1 MRAWTVVRIVAWL
14 HATGVT
20 LAPSAT
26 TGSRGAIVEGCAGGN
41 STGNETV
48 TPPRH
53 DGPMRILHTSDW
65 HLGRSFGDHRLLEQ
79 QALFIDWLVDLV
91 RHEEIDLVA
100 IAGDLY
106 DRSVPPAD
114 AVELFHS
121 SLSRLLAAGADV
133 AAIAGNHDSAERLG
147 SIDGLLASG
156 LLLRGGYKRA
166 ADVDIRTYADGPLA
180 IVAVPY
186 LDPVFAP
193 IDTSHDASER
203 PSHETVLRRTLTTA
217 RDRITPGVRSLAI
230 AHAFVTGAEPSESER
245 TLAVGDAGMV
255 SSTVFNGFDYTALG
269 HLHRAQIVGGDERV
283 RYSGAP
289 LAYSFGEKSQ
299 KEVVLIEL
307 DADGDARSKPIP
319 IDVGRS
325 VATVRGTLDE
335 LLAADGNNHDWV
347 RVELTNTHP
356 VADAHRRL
364 RDHFPHLVEIAR
376 IGARPNNRERLTV
389 QAVRE
394 RSVQELAGEFL
405 TNVSS
410 HDDASDLALLQNALS
425 RAENH
430 QS

>member
-1 MRAWTVVRIVAWL
+1 
-14 HATGVT
+14 
-20 LAPSAT
+20 
-26 TGSRGAIVEGCAGGN
+26 
-41 STGNETV
+41 
-48 TPPRH
+48 
-53 DGPMRILHTSDW
+53 MRILHTSDW
-65 HLGRSFGDHRLLEQ
+65 HLGRSFGDHRLLDQ

-121 SLSRLLAAGADV
+121 ALARLLAAGADV
-133 AAIAGNHDSAERLG
+133 AAITGNHDSAERLG
-147 SIDGLLASG
+147 SIDGLLTSG

-193 IDTSHDASER
+193 VDSSDTSGER
-203 PSHETVLRRTLTTA
+203 PSHETVLRRTLQMA
-217 RDRITPGVRSLAI
+217 RNRITPGVRSLAI

-255 SSTVFNGFDYTALG
+255 SSAVFKGFDYTALG

-289 LAYSFGEKSQ
+289 LAYSFGETSQ

-335 LLAADGNNHDWV
+335 LLATNGNDQDWV

-376 IGARPNNRERLTV
+376 VGARPSDQERLTV

-394 RSVQELAGEFL
+394 RSVQDLASEFL
-405 TNVSS
+405 SSVSNN
-410 HDDASDLALLQNALS
+410 DDADDLALLQSALS
-425 RAENH
+425 TAER
-430 QS
+430 QRS

>member
-1 MRAWTVVRIVAWL
+1 MQPAARTGRHELACAENGTVIPL
-14 HATGVT
+14 
-20 LAPSAT
+20 
-26 TGSRGAIVEGCAGGN
+26 
-41 STGNETV
+41 
-48 TPPRH
+48 RH
-53 DGPMRILHTSDW
+53 DDLMRILHTSDW
-65 HLGRSFGDHRLLEQ
+65 HLGRSFGDHRLLDQ
-79 QALFIDWLVDLV
+79 QAVFIDWLVDLV
-91 RHEEIDLVA
+91 RHEQIDLIA

-121 SLSRLLAAGADV
+121 ALSRLLGAGADI
-133 AAIAGNHDSAERLG
+133 AAITGNHDSAERIG
-147 SIDGLLASG
+147 SIDGLLTQG

-166 ADVDIRTYADGPLA
+166 ADVEIRNYVDGPLA

-193 IDTSHDASER
+193 IDTSDMPKTALTTFAR
-203 PSHETVLRRTLTTA
+203 PSHETVLRRTLQTA
-217 RDRITPGVRSLAI
+217 RERITPGVRSLSI

-245 TLAVGDAGMV
+245 TLAVGDAAMV
-255 SSTVFNGFDYTALG
+255 SSSVFDGFDYTALG
-269 HLHRAQIVGGDERV
+269 HLHRAQTVGGNERV

-289 LAYSFGEKSQ
+289 LAYSFGETSQ
-299 KEVVLIEL
+299 KEVVFIEL
-307 DADGDARSKPIP
+307 DADGEARSKPIP

-335 LLAADGNNHDWV
+335 LLATTGNDQDWV

-376 IGARPNNRERLTV
+376 IGARPSDQERLTV
-389 QAVRE
+389 QAIRE
-394 RSVQELAGEFL
+394 RSVQELAVEFL
-405 TNVSS
+405 SSVSS
-410 HDDASDLALLQNALS
+410 DNDTDDLTLLQTALS

-430 QS
+430 RP

>member
-1 MRAWTVVRIVAWL
+1 
-14 HATGVT
+14 
-20 LAPSAT
+20 
-26 TGSRGAIVEGCAGGN
+26 
-41 STGNETV
+41 
-48 TPPRH
+48 
-53 DGPMRILHTSDW
+53 MRILHTSDW
-65 HLGRSFGDHRLLEQ
+65 HLGRSFGDHKLLDQ
-79 QALFIDWLVDLV
+79 QALFVDWLVELV

-100 IAGDLY
+100 VAGDLY

-121 SLSRLLAAGADV
+121 ALKRLLAAGADV
-133 AAIAGNHDSAERLG
+133 AAITGNHDSAERVG
-147 SIDGLLASG
+147 SIDGLLTSG

-166 ADVDIRTYADGPLA
+166 ADVDVRSYSDGPLA

-193 IDTSHDASER
+193 LDTSSQASSR
-203 PSHETVLRRTLTTA
+203 PSHETVLRRTLQTA
-217 RDRITPGVRSLAI
+217 RARMTPGMRSLAI

-255 SSTVFNGFDYTALG
+255 SSAVFDGFDYTALG

-289 LAYSFGEKSQ
+289 LAYSFGETSQ

-319 IDVGRS
+319 ITVGRS
-325 VATVRGTLDE
+325 VTTVRGTLDE
-335 LLAADGNNHDWV
+335 LLAADGNDRDWV
-347 RVELTNTHP
+347 RVELTNAHP

-364 RDHFPHLVEIAR
+364 RDRFPHLVEIAR
-376 IGARPNNRERLTV
+376 TGARPVEPTRLTS

-394 RSVQELAGEFL
+394 RSSYELAGDFL
-405 TNVSS
+405 AAVS
-410 HDDASDLALLQNALS
+410 HGDDASDLELLHTALS
-425 RAENH
+425 DAER
-430 QS
+430 QRS

>member
-1 MRAWTVVRIVAWL
+1 
-14 HATGVT
+14 
-20 LAPSAT
+20 
-26 TGSRGAIVEGCAGGN
+26 
-41 STGNETV
+41 
-48 TPPRH
+48 
-53 DGPMRILHTSDW
+53 MRILHTSDW
-65 HLGRSFGDHRLLEQ
+65 HLGRSFGDHRLLDQ

-91 RHEEIDLVA
+91 RHEEIELVA

-121 SLSRLLAAGADV
+121 ALQRLLAAGADV
-133 AAIAGNHDSAERLG
+133 AAITGNHDSAERLG
-147 SIDGLLASG
+147 SIDGLLTSG

-166 ADVDIRTYADGPLA
+166 AEVDVRTYGDGPLA

-193 IDTSHDASER
+193 IDTSAPAHKSAAR
-203 PSHETVLRRTLTTA
+203 PSHETVLRRTLQTA

-255 SSTVFNGFDYTALG
+255 SSAVFNGFDYTALG

-289 LAYSFGEKSQ
+289 LPYSFGETSQ
-299 KEVVLIEL
+299 KEVVLVEL

-335 LLAADGNNHDWV
+335 LLAAAGNGHDWV

-364 RDHFPHLVEIAR
+364 RDHFPHMVEIAR
-376 IGARPNNRERLTV
+376 VGSRPIDRERLTV
-389 QAVRE
+389 QSVRE
-394 RSVQELAGEFL
+394 RSVHELAGEFL
-405 TNVSS
+405 TSVSS
-410 HDDASDLALLQNALS
+410 DDDADDLSLLQAALT
-425 RAENH
+425 RAENDP
-430 QS
+430 S

>member
-1 MRAWTVVRIVAWL
+1 
-14 HATGVT
+14 
-20 LAPSAT
+20 
-26 TGSRGAIVEGCAGGN
+26 
-41 STGNETV
+41 
-48 TPPRH
+48 
-53 DGPMRILHTSDW
+53 MRILHTSDW
-65 HLGRSFGDHRLLEQ
+65 HLGRSFGDHRLLDQ
-79 QALFIDWLVDLV
+79 QALFIDWLVELV

-121 SLSRLLAAGADV
+121 ALSRLLAAGTDV
-133 AAIAGNHDSAERLG
+133 AAITGNHDSAERLG
-147 SIDGLLASG
+147 SIDGLLTSG

-166 ADVDIRTYADGPLA
+166 ADVEIRTYSDGPLA

-193 IDTSHDASER
+193 IDTSDSANDTPAR
-203 PSHETVLRRTLTTA
+203 PSHEKVLRRTLQQA
-217 RDRITPGVRSLAI
+217 RERITPGIRSLAI

-255 SSTVFNGFDYTALG
+255 SSSVFDGFDYTALG

-289 LAYSFGEKSQ
+289 LAYSFGETSQ

-325 VATVRGTLDE
+325 VSTVRGTLDE
-335 LLAADGNNHDWV
+335 LLAGKDNAHDWV

-364 RDHFPHLVEIAR
+364 RDHFPHMVEIAR
-376 IGARPNNRERLTV
+376 VGARPTNRERLTV
-389 QAVRE
+389 QAIRE
-394 RSVQELAGEFL
+394 RSVHELAGEFL

-410 HDDASDLALLQNALS
+410 GSDADDLSLLQTALT

-430 QS
+430 ES

>member
-1 MRAWTVVRIVAWL
+1 
-14 HATGVT
+14 
-20 LAPSAT
+20 
-26 TGSRGAIVEGCAGGN
+26 
-41 STGNETV
+41 
-48 TPPRH
+48 
-53 DGPMRILHTSDW
+53 MRILHTSDW
-65 HLGRSFGDHRLLEQ
+65 HLGRSFGEHKLLDQ
-79 QALFIDWLVDLV
+79 QALFIDWLVDMV

-121 SLSRLLAAGADV
+121 ALKRLLAAGADV
-133 AAIAGNHDSAERLG
+133 AAITGNHDSAERVG
-147 SIDGLLASG
+147 SIDGLLTSG

-166 ADVDIRTYADGPLA
+166 ADVDVRIYADGPLA

-193 IDTSHDASER
+193 LVEPVPGDTPATTR
-203 PSHETVLRRTLTTA
+203 PSHETVLRRTLQTA
-217 RDRITPGVRSLAI
+217 RSRITPGVRSLAI

-255 SSTVFNGFDYTALG
+255 SSAVFQGFDYTALG
-269 HLHRAQIVGGDERV
+269 HLHRAQVVGGDERV

-289 LAYSFGEKSQ
+289 LAYSFGETSQ
-299 KEVVLIEL
+299 KEVVLVEL

-335 LLAADGNNHDWV
+335 LLASEGNDTDWV

-364 RDHFPHLVEIAR
+364 RDHFPHLVEIQR
-376 IGARPNNRERLTV
+376 IGSRPTESSKLTA

-394 RSVQELAGEFL
+394 RSTFDLAGEFL
-405 TNVSS
+405 STVSQD
-410 HDDASDLALLQNALS
+410 DDADDLALLHTALS
-425 RAENH
+425 DAERRR
-430 QS
+430 S

>member
-147 SIDGLLASG
+147 SIDGLLTVWAPTARGLQARRRCRHSHLCRWSAGHRCRALPRSG
-156 LLLRGGYKRA
+156 L
-166 ADVDIRTYADGPLA
+166 RTHRY
-180 IVAVPY
+180 VP
-186 LDPVFAP
+186 
-193 IDTSHDASER
+193 
-203 PSHETVLRRTLTTA
+203 
-217 RDRITPGVRSLAI
+217 RS
-230 AHAFVTGAEPSESER
+230 G
-245 TLAVGDAGMV
+245 
-255 SSTVFNGFDYTALG
+255 
-269 HLHRAQIVGGDERV
+269 
-283 RYSGAP
+283 
-289 LAYSFGEKSQ
+289 
-299 KEVVLIEL
+299 
-307 DADGDARSKPIP
+307 
-319 IDVGRS
+319 
-325 VATVRGTLDE
+325 
-335 LLAADGNNHDWV
+335 
-347 RVELTNTHP
+347 
-356 VADAHRRL
+356 
-364 RDHFPHLVEIAR
+364 
-376 IGARPNNRERLTV
+376 
-389 QAVRE
+389 
-394 RSVQELAGEFL
+394 
-405 TNVSS
+405 
-410 HDDASDLALLQNALS
+410 
-425 RAENH
+425 
-430 QS
+430 

>member
-1 MRAWTVVRIVAWL
+1 
-14 HATGVT
+14 
-20 LAPSAT
+20 
-26 TGSRGAIVEGCAGGN
+26 
-41 STGNETV
+41 
-48 TPPRH
+48 
-53 DGPMRILHTSDW
+53 MRILHTSDW
-65 HLGRSFGDHRLLEQ
+65 HLGRSFGDHRLLDQ

-91 RHEEIDLVA
+91 RHEEIDLVT

-121 SLSRLLAAGADV
+121 ALARLLAAGADV

-147 SIDGLLASG
+147 SIDGLLTSG

-193 IDTSHDASER
+193 IDTSDETLDPTTR
-203 PSHETVLRRTLTTA
+203 PSHETVLRRTLATA

-255 SSTVFNGFDYTALG
+255 SSSVFNGFDYTALG

-289 LAYSFGEKSQ
+289 LAYSFGETSQ

-325 VATVRGTLDE
+325 VATVKGTLDE
-335 LLAADGNNHDWV
+335 LLAATGNDLDWI

-376 IGARPNNRERLTV
+376 VGARPNDRERLTV

-394 RSVQELAGEFL
+394 RSVHELAGEFL

-410 HDDASDLALLQNALS
+410 DDDASDLALLQNALS
-425 RAENH
+425 RAENQ

>member
-1 MRAWTVVRIVAWL
+1 
-14 HATGVT
+14 
-20 LAPSAT
+20 
-26 TGSRGAIVEGCAGGN
+26 
-41 STGNETV
+41 
-48 TPPRH
+48 
-53 DGPMRILHTSDW
+53 MRILHTSDW
-65 HLGRSFGDHRLLEQ
+65 HLGRSFGDHRLLDQ
-79 QALFIDWLVDLV
+79 QALFVDWLVDIV

-121 SLSRLLAAGADV
+121 ALRRLLAAGADV
-133 AAIAGNHDSAERLG
+133 AAITGNHDSAERLG
-147 SIDGLLASG
+147 SIDGLLTSG

-166 ADVDIRTYADGPLA
+166 ADVEIRAYADGPLA

-193 IDTSHDASER
+193 LESGAESAESLDAGR
-203 PSHETVLRRTLTTA
+203 PSHETVLRRTLQTA
-217 RDRITPGVRSLAI
+217 RDRMAPGVRSLAI

-255 SSTVFNGFDYTALG
+255 SSSVFNGFDYTALG

-289 LAYSFGEKSQ
+289 LAYSFGETSQ

-335 LLAADGNNHDWV
+335 LLASQGNDTDWV
-347 RVELTNTHP
+347 RVELTNQHP

-376 IGARPNNRERLTV
+376 TGSQPANQDRLTA

-394 RSVQELAGEFL
+394 RSSYQLAGDFL
-405 TNVSS
+405 TSVS
-410 HDDASDLALLQNALS
+410 DVEDADDLALLQTALS
-425 RAENH
+425 RAERTR
-430 QS
+430 S

>member
-1 MRAWTVVRIVAWL
+1 
-14 HATGVT
+14 
-20 LAPSAT
+20 
-26 TGSRGAIVEGCAGGN
+26 
-41 STGNETV
+41 
-48 TPPRH
+48 
-53 DGPMRILHTSDW
+53 MRILHTSDW
-65 HLGRSFGDHRLLEQ
+65 HLGRSFGDHKLLDQ
-79 QALFIDWLVDLV
+79 QALFLDWLVELV
-91 RHEEIDLVA
+91 RSEDIDLVTV
-100 IAGDLY
+100 AGDLF
-106 DRSVPPAD
+106 DRSVPPAG

-121 SLSRLLAAGADV
+121 ALARLLAAGADV
-133 AAIAGNHDSAERLG
+133 AAITGNHDSAERLG
-147 SIDGLLASG
+147 SIDGLLMSG
-156 LLLRGGYKRA
+156 LLIRGGYTRA
-166 ADVDIRTYADGPLA
+166 ADVEVRTYRDGPLA

-193 IDTSHDASER
+193 LDTSVSPTTSDATPAR
-203 PSHETVLRRTLTTA
+203 PSHETVLRKTLQAA
-217 RDRITPGVRSLAI
+217 RARIKPGVRSLAI

-255 SSTVFNGFDYTALG
+255 SSAVFAGFDYTALG

-289 LAYSFGEKSQ
+289 LAYSFGETSQ

-319 IDVGRS
+319 ITVGRS

-335 LLAADGNNHDWV
+335 LLGDRGNDTDWV

-376 IGARPNNRERLTV
+376 IADRPAEPTRLTA

-394 RSVQELAGEFL
+394 RSSHDLAREFL
-405 TNVSS
+405 ANVSQG
-410 HDDASDLALLQNALS
+410 DDAEDLALLQGALTQ
-425 RAENH
+425 AER
-430 QS
+430 QQP

>member
-1 MRAWTVVRIVAWL
+1 
-14 HATGVT
+14 
-20 LAPSAT
+20 
-26 TGSRGAIVEGCAGGN
+26 
-41 STGNETV
+41 
-48 TPPRH
+48 
-53 DGPMRILHTSDW
+53 MRILHTSDW

-79 QALFIDWLVDLV
+79 QALFIDWLVGLV
-91 RHEEIDLVA
+91 RDEEIDLIA

-121 SLSRLLAAGADV
+121 ALSQLLAAGADI

-147 SIDGLLASG
+147 SIDGLLTPG

-166 ADVDIRTYADGPLA
+166 ADVEVRSYSDGPLA

-193 IDTSHDASER
+193 TETPETPETPENTSTR
-203 PSHETVLRRTLTTA
+203 PNHETVLRHTLQTA
-217 RDRITPGVRSLAI
+217 RQRISPGVRSLSI

-245 TLAVGDAGMV
+245 TLAVGSAGMV
-255 SSTVFNGFDYTALG
+255 SSAVFNGFSYTALG
-269 HLHRAQIVGGDERV
+269 HLHRAQTVGDDERV

-289 LAYSFGEKSQ
+289 LAYSFGETSQ

-307 DADGDARSKPIP
+307 DARGNAQSKPIP

-335 LLAADGNNHDWV
+335 LLAANDNDQDWV

-364 RDHFPHLVEIAR
+364 RHHFPHLVEIAR
-376 IGARPNNRERLTV
+376 IGARPNDRARLTV
-389 QAVRE
+389 QGVRE
-394 RSVQELAGEFL
+394 RSVQELASEFL

-410 HDDASDLALLQNALS
+410 DNDPDDLTLLQTALS
-425 RAENH
+425 QVESRRL
-430 QS
+430 

>member
-1 MRAWTVVRIVAWL
+1 
-14 HATGVT
+14 
-20 LAPSAT
+20 
-26 TGSRGAIVEGCAGGN
+26 
-41 STGNETV
+41 
-48 TPPRH
+48 
-53 DGPMRILHTSDW
+53 MRILHTSDW
-65 HLGRSFGDHRLLEQ
+65 HLGRSFGDHKLLDQ
-79 QALFIDWLVDLV
+79 QALFIDWLVDVV
-91 RHEEIDLVA
+91 RQEDIDLVA
-100 IAGDLY
+100 IAGDLF

-121 SLSRLLAAGADV
+121 ALSRLLAAGAEV
-133 AAIAGNHDSAERLG
+133 AAITGNHDSAERLG

-166 ADVDIRTYADGPLA
+166 AEVDVRSYGDGPLA

-193 IDTSHDASER
+193 IDTSDRAVAGVGTR
-203 PSHETVLRRTLTTA
+203 PSHETVLRRTLQTA
-217 RDRITPGVRSLAI
+217 RGGIAPGVRSLAI

-255 SSTVFNGFDYTALG
+255 SSAVFQGFSYAALG

-289 LAYSFGEKSQ
+289 LSYSFGEKSQ

-319 IDVGRS
+319 VTVGRS

-335 LLAADGNNHDWV
+335 LLGATGNDTDWV

-364 RDHFPHLVEIAR
+364 RDNFPHLVEIVR
-376 IGARPNNRERLTV
+376 TGSVPVESTQLTA

-394 RSVQELAGEFL
+394 RSSHQLAGDFL
-405 TNVSS
+405 ANVSQGN
-410 HDDASDLALLQNALS
+410 DAQDLALLQDALS
-425 RAENH
+425 TAERRRT
-430 QS
+430 

>member
-1 MRAWTVVRIVAWL
+1 
-14 HATGVT
+14 
-20 LAPSAT
+20 
-26 TGSRGAIVEGCAGGN
+26 
-41 STGNETV
+41 
-48 TPPRH
+48 
-53 DGPMRILHTSDW
+53 MRILHTSDW
-65 HLGRSFGDHRLLEQ
+65 HLGRSFGDHRLLDQ

-121 SLSRLLAAGADV
+121 ALTRLLAAGADV
-133 AAIAGNHDSAERLG
+133 AAITGNHDSAERLG
-147 SIDGLLASG
+147 SIDGLLTSG

-166 ADVDIRTYADGPLA
+166 ADVEIRTYADGPLA

-193 IDTSHDASER
+193 IDTSDIAAETSAR
-203 PSHETVLRRTLTTA
+203 PSHETVLRRTLQTA

-255 SSTVFNGFDYTALG
+255 SSSVFNGFDYTALG

-289 LAYSFGEKSQ
+289 LAYSFGETSQ

-325 VATVRGTLDE
+325 VCTVRGTLDE
-335 LLAADGNNHDWV
+335 LLQANGNDHDWV

-364 RDHFPHLVEIAR
+364 RDHFPHMVEIAR
-376 IGARPNNRERLTV
+376 IGARPTNRERLTV

-394 RSVQELAGEFL
+394 RSVHELAGEFL

-410 HDDASDLALLQNALS
+410 DDDADDLSLLQAALT

-430 QS
+430 ES

>member
-1 MRAWTVVRIVAWL
+1 
-14 HATGVT
+14 
-20 LAPSAT
+20 
-26 TGSRGAIVEGCAGGN
+26 
-41 STGNETV
+41 
-48 TPPRH
+48 
-53 DGPMRILHTSDW
+53 MRILHTSDW
-65 HLGRSFGDHRLLEQ
+65 HLGRSFGDHKLLDQ
-79 QALFIDWLVDLV
+79 QALFIDWLVDVV
-91 RHEEIDLVA
+91 RQEDIDLVA
-100 IAGDLY
+100 IAGDLF

-121 SLSRLLAAGADV
+121 ALSRLLAAGAEV
-133 AAIAGNHDSAERLG
+133 AAITGNHDSAERLG

-166 ADVDIRTYADGPLA
+166 AEVDVRSYGDGPLA

-193 IDTSHDASER
+193 IDTSDRAVAGVGTR
-203 PSHETVLRRTLTTA
+203 PSHETVLRRTLQTA
-217 RDRITPGVRSLAI
+217 RGGIAPGVRSLAI

-255 SSTVFNGFDYTALG
+255 SSAVFQGFSYAALG

-289 LAYSFGEKSQ
+289 LSYSFGEKSQ

-319 IDVGRS
+319 VTVGRS

-335 LLAADGNNHDWV
+335 LLGATGNDTDWV

-364 RDHFPHLVEIAR
+364 RDNFPHLVEIAR
-376 IGARPNNRERLTV
+376 TGSVPVESTQLTA

-394 RSVQELAGEFL
+394 RSSHQLAGDFL
-405 TNVSS
+405 ANVSQGN
-410 HDDASDLALLQNALS
+410 DAQDLALLQDALS
-425 RAENH
+425 TAERRRT
-430 QS
+430 

>member
-1 MRAWTVVRIVAWL
+1 MRL
-14 HATGVT
+14 GSPP
-20 LAPSAT
+20 LSAALGPKSAILEGYAGGLS
-26 TGSRGAIVEGCAGGN
+26 TGS
-41 STGNETV
+41 ETV
-48 TPPRH
+48 TPPGH
-53 DGPMRILHTSDW
+53 DGLMRILHTSDW
-65 HLGRSFGDHRLLEQ
+65 HLGRSFGDHRLLDQ

-91 RHEEIDLVA
+91 RHEEVDLVT

-121 SLSRLLAAGADV
+121 SLSRLLAAGTDV

-147 SIDGLLASG
+147 SIDGLLTSG

-193 IDTSHDASER
+193 IDTSDGAGDR

-217 RDRITPGVRSLAI
+217 RDRIAPGVRSLAI

-255 SSTVFNGFDYTALG
+255 SSAVFSGFDYTALG
-269 HLHRAQIVGGDERV
+269 HLHRAQIVGGDERI

-289 LAYSFGEKSQ
+289 LAYSFGETSQ
-299 KEVVLIEL
+299 KEVVLLEL

-335 LLAADGNNHDWV
+335 LLETAGNDQDWI

-376 IGARPNNRERLTV
+376 IGARPNDRERLTV

-394 RSVQELAGEFL
+394 RSVHELAGEFL

-410 HDDASDLALLQNALS
+410 DDDASDLALLQNALS
-425 RAENH
+425 RAENQ